1 MAAFTVIDHT
11 ELTGTTASW
20 SKTSIPSSYDHLY
33 LCWSA
38 RSDHSGG
45 PTYRDAIY
53 CNVNGDTSSSDYSMT
68 HLFTG
73 SATPASYRSSG
84 VSAWTDFADNP
95 ASLALADTF
104 GTGSMWLPNYA
115 NTANFKQCYAN
126 SATEN
131 DSTTDYRWGIQVI
144 AGLWTNTAAVTAL
157 ALTLQNGDF
166 VQYSTF
172 TLYGVTGA

>member
-38 RSDHSGG
+38 RSDHSA
-45 PTYRDAIY
+45 YRDAIY
-53 CNVNGDTSSSDYSMT
+53 CNVNSDTGSNYSMT

-73 SATPASYRSSG
+73 SGTPSSYRTSG
-84 VSAWTDFADNP
+84 VTAWTDFADNP
-95 ASLALADTF
+95 GANVLADTF
-104 GTGSMWLPNYA
+104 GTGSMWLPHYSNS
-115 NTANFKQCYAN
+115 ANFKQCYAN

-131 DSTTDYRWGIQVI
+131 NSTTDYQWGIQVI
-144 AGLWTNTAAVTAL
+144 AGLWSSTAAVTAL
-157 ALTLQNGDF
+157 ALTLQSGDF
-166 VQYSTF
+166 VQYSSF

>member
-1 MAAFTVIDHT
+1 MAAFTVIDHE
-11 ELTGTTASW
+11 ELSGTTPTYDV
-20 SKTSIPSSYDHLY
+20 TSIPSSYDHLY

-38 RSDHSGG
+38 RSDHSA
-45 PTYRDAIY
+45 YRDAIY
-53 CNVNGDTSSSDYSMT
+53 CNVNSDTSSSDYSMT

-73 SATPASYRSSG
+73 SATPSSYRTSG
-84 VSAWTDFADNP
+84 VTAWTDFADNP
-95 ASLALADTF
+95 AATALADTF
-104 GTGSMWLPNYA
+104 GTGFMWLPNYA

-131 DSTTDYRWGIQVI
+131 NSTTDYQWGMQVI
-144 AGLWTNTAAVTAL
+144 AGLWTNTDAVDAI

-166 VQYSTF
+166 VQYSSF

>member
-1 MAAFTVIDHT
+1 MAAFTVIDHE

-38 RSDHSGG
+38 RSDHSA
-45 PTYRDAIY
+45 YRDAIY
-53 CNVNGDTSSSDYSMT
+53 CNVNSDTSSSDYSMT

-73 SATPASYRSSG
+73 SATPSSYRTSG

-95 ASLALADTF
+95 GATALADTF
-104 GTGSMWLPNYA
+104 GTGFMWLPHYSNS
-115 NTANFKQCYAN
+115 ANFKQCYAN

-131 DSTTDYRWGIQVI
+131 NSTTDYQWGMQVI
-144 AGLWTNTAAVTAL
+144 AGLWTNTDAVDAI

-166 VQYSTF
+166 VQYSSF